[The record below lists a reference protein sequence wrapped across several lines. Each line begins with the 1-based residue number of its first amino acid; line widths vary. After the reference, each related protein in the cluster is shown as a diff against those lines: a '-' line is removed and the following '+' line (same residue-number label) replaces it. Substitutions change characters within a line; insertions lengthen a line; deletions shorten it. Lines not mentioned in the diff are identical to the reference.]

1 MTFDVMVP
9 RNGQK
14 LADTHFQTIK
24 EFQMWKYL
32 VQLLPGH
39 LSRDYKLLS
48 PSSRWDDDQA
58 ERQTRN
64 LVCILLL
71 RQAQHSFYW
80 WAWYLL
86 HTLSDTELWTCPY
99 WAVLAHCT
107 ATKLVI
113 HHILGIL
120 CPHIEIFSCQNVW
133 STLFMSSRSWLC
145 VVDKVV
151 STLIVGFV

>member
-86 HTLSDTELWTCPY
+86 HTLSDTAQAHSSPDLS
-99 WAVLAHCT
+99 HCT
-107 ATKLVI
+107 DSQNWLYI
-113 HHILGIL
+113 SHIVETGHTVSNTQIIL
-120 CPHIEIFSCQNVW
+120 LSNTNKQQTAVFFLPTFLSNSVEV
-133 STLFMSSRSWLC
+133 
-145 VVDKVV
+145 
-151 STLIVGFV
+151 